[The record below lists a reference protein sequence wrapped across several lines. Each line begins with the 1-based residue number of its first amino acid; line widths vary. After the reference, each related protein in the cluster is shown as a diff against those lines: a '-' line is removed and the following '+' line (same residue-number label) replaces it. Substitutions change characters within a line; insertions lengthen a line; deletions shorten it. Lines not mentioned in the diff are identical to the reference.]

1 MMSERT
7 YKAVDCGPNDW
18 DISRFVDGRFSQT
31 LSGFMEAEAK
41 RVVSR
46 DNNLEKDGL
55 NPSEYPQSL
64 HQIYF
69 GNPMG

>member
-1 MMSERT
+1 
-7 YKAVDCGPNDW
+7 V
-18 DISRFVDGRFSQT
+18 
-31 LSGFMEAEAK
+31 EAEAK
-41 RVVSR
+41 GMVSR

>member
-31 LSGFMEAEAK
+31 LSDFMEAEAK
-41 RVVSR
+41 GMVS
-46 DNNLEKDGL
+46 
-55 NPSEYPQSL
+55 
-64 HQIYF
+64 
-69 GNPMG
+69 